1 MYEAFYGLKQRPFS
15 IVPQAEFLYLTQQ
28 HRTALSLLEYGIL
41 KPSVFSLIT
50 GDIGTGKSTLV
61 RHLLARLGGSVSV
74 GLIGNTHKA
83 FGELLEWSLQ
93 AFGLDFRD
101 KDKIEMF
108 QVLSN
113 FLMHEFVKNRRVVL
127 VVDEAQNMSIDALE
141 ELRMVSNV
149 NVDRHHLLQI
159 ILVGQTRLREKL
171 RLPAL
176 QQFAQ
181 RIETEFHLRPLAV
194 DDVDGYIRYRLKIAG
209 SVDGELFAPE
219 ACKVIHRISRGVP
232 RLINLVCDTALVYGF
247 AGAKAR
253 IDSDL
258 VDELDRDKREQGGWL
273 FDPAKDAPSSSKDGH
288 GQFEGMGN
296 VPILRAAN

>member
-41 KPSVFSLIT
+41 KPSLFSLIT

-61 RHLLARLGGSVSV
+61 RHLLARLGASISV
-74 GLIGNTHKA
+74 GVIGNTHKG
-83 FGELLEWSLQ
+83 FGELLEWTLQ

-101 KDKIEMF
+101 KDKVEMF

-127 VVDEAQNMSIDALE
+127 VVDEAQNMTIDALE

-149 NVDRHHLLQI
+149 NVDRHHLLHI
-159 ILVGQTRLREKL
+159 ILVGQSRLRDKL
-171 RLPAL
+171 RLPSL

-181 RIETEFHLRPLAV
+181 RIETEFHLKALQVA
-194 DDVDGYIRYRLKIAG
+194 DVEGYVRYRLKVAG
-209 SVDGELFAPE
+209 RQDGDVFDAE
-219 ACKVIHRISRGVP
+219 ACKAIHRISRGVP
-232 RLINLVCDTALVYGF
+232 RIINLVCDTALVYGF
-247 AGAKAR
+247 AAAKSR
-253 IDSDL
+253 IDAA
-258 VDELDRDKREQGGWL
+258 VIEELDRDKREQGGWL
-273 FDPAKDAPSSSKDGH
+273 FDPVKEPNTGREPQDFSAP
-288 GQFEGMGN
+288 
-296 VPILRAAN
+296 PLRAAS